1 MSENVNAVHQE
12 IFNTLLKTPH
22 RNVDETLAIHKEQ
35 FQKDPNFY
43 GHVAA
48 WSILGKNNNI
58 RDINEVFL
66 AVLFDSPYEEHRDAA
81 YVMLQTLPP
90 YELVRIS
97 NMFTGYEETVKFR
110 SFEKDKP
117 VTNNKIG
124 VRVEKARVFK
134 KGEPQDYIPEKTVKL
149 TPKIKQELVT
159 KGLITNSVNSFT
171 VTPLRVFH
179 KGLGHKRIKGELRKA
194 IRDYLKNRESNKNEE
209 LLIGSLLRM
218 KNDVK
223 YLYARTN
230 LLPGGNESHWIHQ
243 YLFKGIAPAGSRLEA
258 FQKLIKEQNPTE
270 QAKIISDSKIPY
282 PLAVSVLKNLTPS
295 VLIALIEVMTAQ
307 ELLANLDNLQ
317 KRGAMDNP
325 LIKSV
330 IDGKLK
336 SAQKSNKIDAMKGA
350 VASKKAKNINEET
363 KKIVTEIT
371 DKQLQ
376 KIGKIRV
383 PTALMIDK
391 SGSMKNAIELGK
403 ELGSCIAQAC
413 ENQAN
418 FSCFMFDTVPT
429 EIKWK
434 ETDGDIANKSSWDKK
449 LKMFNASGGTV
460 PSSVLKLLESSNR
473 FIEQMIIVTDEG
485 ENTHNDFAKSLQKY
499 GEKFGSMPNI
509 VIARIT
515 GGYGCDK
522 RMENSLKKIGVNVEI
537 VDCDKIDSVSIP
549 NLIRLLSKKSI
560 FDLIQEIL
568 NFELPVKKESA
579 VAV

>member
-1 MSENVNAVHQE
+1 MTENANAVHQE

-22 RNVDETLAIHKEQ
+22 RNIDETLAIHKEQ

-66 AVLFDSPYEEHRDAA
+66 AVLFDSPYEEHREAA
-81 YVMLQTLPP
+81 YVMLQNLPP

-110 SFEKDKP
+110 SFEKNKP

-124 VRVEKARVFK
+124 VRVEKARTFK

-149 TPKIKQELVT
+149 TPKVKKELIE
-159 KGLITNSVNSFT
+159 KGLITHSTNSFT

-179 KGLGHKRIKGELRKA
+179 KGLGHKRIKGELRAA
-194 IRDYLKNRESNKNEE
+194 IKNYLRNRESSKNEE

-218 KNDVK
+218 RNDVK

-230 LLPGGNESHWIHQ
+230 LLPGGNENHWINQ
-243 YLFKGIAPAGSRLEA
+243 YLFKGIAPSGSRLEA
-258 FQKLIKEQNPTE
+258 FQKLVKEQNPTE
-270 QAKIISDSKIPY
+270 QAKIISDFKIPY

-295 VLIALIEVMTAQ
+295 VLIALIEVMTPQ

-325 LIKSV
+325 LVKSV
-330 IDGKLK
+330 IDGKLQAAK
-336 SAQKSNKIDAMKGA
+336 KSNKIDAMKGA

-371 DKQLQ
+371 DTQLQ
-376 KIGKIRV
+376 RIGKIKAT
-383 PTALMIDK
+383 TALLIDK
-391 SGSMKNAIELGK
+391 SGSMKQAIELGK
-403 ELGSCIAQAC
+403 ELGACIAQAS
-413 ENQAN
+413 ENQDA
-418 FSCFMFDTVPT
+418 FSCYLFDTVPT

-434 ETDGDIANKSSWDKK
+434 ATDGDITNKSSWDKK

-460 PSSVLKLLESSNR
+460 PSCVLQLLESQNK
-473 FIEQMIIVTDEG
+473 FVEQIIMVTDEG
-485 ENTHNDFAKSLQKY
+485 ENTHGDFAKCLQKY
-499 GEKFGSMPNI
+499 GDRFGSVPNV
-509 VIARIT
+509 VIARLT

-522 RMENSLKKIGVNVEI
+522 RIENSLRKIGCNVEV

-568 NFELPVKKESA
+568 NFELPVKKECVSA
-579 VAV
+579 